1 MRLLH
6 VSFTFL
12 TTFYQMKL
20 KLFFS
25 GCGGQNKTTL
35 SLLSCSFKA
44 FKKIHRIFPISDHS
58 FLPCDRDF
66 SSVKLRKRK
75 VETLYIP
82 NQWISIIDEG
92 SRVHK
97 KFDIV
102 KVTNKDILDFKIISS
117 MFRKVPRCETSIC
130 GSRCQRIPIWW

>member
-1 MRLLH
+1 MSVAKRGSNEIASCFLH
-6 VSFTFL
+6 FFNNVLPNEIETLFL
-12 TTFYQMKL
+12 Y
-20 KLFFS
+20 S
-25 GCGGQNKTTL
+25 DGCGGQNKTTL

-66 SSVKLRKRK
+66 ASVKLRKRK

-82 NQWISIIDEG
+82 DQWISIIDEG
-92 SRVHK
+92 SRVHN

-102 KVTNKDILDFKIISS
+102 KVTNKDILDFKSISS
-117 MFRKVPRCETSIC
+117 MFRKVPRCETS
-130 GSRCQRIPIWW
+130 P